1 MKFFWIWKVL
11 GLRMC
16 VIVVIRDFRGWV
28 NLYMCEIYVDKRVC
42 DVVYGVID
50 VIVNVNCLKK
60 NFFYFVLEF

>member
-1 MKFFWIWKVL
+1 
-11 GLRMC
+11 MC